1 MIHTAITIPVWLIG
15 LVFSFILLMIPR
27 DIFYWFSTAR
37 KTISAFSGGS
47 VKQVFLV
54 RSDLKMGQGKV
65 AAQCAHA
72 AVKSYKDM
80 SKKAEYQ
87 KILQTWELTG
97 TMKVVLK
104 VPDEASM
111 VTIAEKARNAGIHV
125 STIRDAGHT
134 QVAPGS
140 MTVTALGPAPVAE
153 IDAISGD
160 LKLL

>member
-27 DIFYWFSTAR
+27 YIFYWFSTAR

-47 VKQVFLV
+47 VKQVILV

-111 VTIAEKARNAGIHV
+111 VTIAEKARRGGIHV

-140 MTVTALGPAPVAE
+140 MTVTALGPAAVTE